1 MGGKIIDAK
10 VKVLNMPNKPL
21 KTGYMVARVDIT
33 AGKSDLWYYGLYD
46 SYERANA
53 AAVEIR
59 NGVVLGVL
67 GQEDSNG

>member
-1 MGGKIIDAK
+1 MEGKIIDAK

-21 KTGYMVARVDIT
+21 KTGYMVVRADIT
-33 AGKSDLWYYGLYD
+33 VGKADLWYYGLYD
-46 SYERANA
+46 SYERANE